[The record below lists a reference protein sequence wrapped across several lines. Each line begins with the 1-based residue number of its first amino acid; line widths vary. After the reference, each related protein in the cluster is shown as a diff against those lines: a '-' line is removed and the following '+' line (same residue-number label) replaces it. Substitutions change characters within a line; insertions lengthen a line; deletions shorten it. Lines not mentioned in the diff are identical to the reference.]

1 MRDEVTLPLD
11 GGLLLGRLG
20 GNHQDDHALGE
31 ELHPVQVG
39 LTVFAVVGLE
49 AGGLNLHALVYVRFS
64 HLNQLAALACTG
76 ATKKISNRGKLKE
89 IEWERGRIAYLVAPP
104 CTAGRAHSL
113 PCGEGEIRRVHPVGG
128 LK

>member
-49 AGGLNLHALVYVRFS
+49 AGGLNLHALVYVRFG
-64 HLNQLAALACTG
+64 HLHQLAALACTG
-76 ATKKISNRGKLKE
+76 AK
-89 IEWERGRIAYLVAPP
+89 
-104 CTAGRAHSL
+104 
-113 PCGEGEIRRVHPVGG
+113 
-128 LK
+128 